1 MTKKNREEFNLNIR
15 MDLKEKMIYI
25 NNYSESNSRSEF
37 AKSFKRKSE
46 LKKIISNYLN
56 NYISV
61 DE

>member
-1 MTKKNREEFNLNIR
+1 MTKKNEKECNLNIR
-15 MDLKEKMIYI
+15 MNLKEKMIYI
-25 NNYSESNSRSEF
+25 NNYDESKSKIEF